1 MSIDITKKGLLKTM
15 LNRAYRL
22 SSNWKLFI
30 DECEVLKLMF
40 SNLRYPSKLTDATIN
55 KWITTLVMDSVHSDT
70 GEGDRNR
77 NNGTIPKV
85 MFSFPFANQETTE
98 NTRRQLQRL
107 GSKSVFL
114 CNLFSWVRKSATS
127 LRLENRNRRSLT
139 NSALSIISNLVYAKW
154 TKSVSQIDTY
164 FNALTNTPAQDFRL
178 ESTWNSNMESRN

>member
-1 MSIDITKKGLLKTM
+1 MWGFEVD
-15 LNRAYRL
+15 
-22 SSNWKLFI
+22 
-30 DECEVLKLMF
+30 VLKPPLSIKVDWRHYQQM
-40 SNLRYPSKLTDATIN
+40 NYHTCYGQCTQWYRRRRQEQEQWY
-55 KWITTLVMDSVHSDT
+55 HSQ
-70 GEGDRNR
+70 GH
-77 NNGTIPKV
+77 V
-85 MFSFPFANQETTE
+85 SFPFANQETTE